1 MMPYP
6 NYNRLTEEDINSI
19 VAYVRS
25 LQPIKNTLPETEL
38 NFPLNFIVKTMPI
51 KSRNPM
57 KFDPS
62 DSLEYGKYLT
72 TIASC
77 GGCHTKSEK
86 GEPIAGMEYAGGEE
100 FKFPGGIARSLNITP
115 DKVTGIGLWTKELFI
130 KRFKAYTTES
140 SKVIP
145 VSENDFNTPMPWLMY
160 AGMTEEDLGAIYDY
174 LRTVKPVGNKVQS
187 FSKLD
192 AARK

>member
-1 MMPYP
+1 
-6 NYNRLTEEDINSI
+6 
-19 VAYVRS
+19 
-25 LQPIKNTLPETEL
+25 
-38 NFPLNFIVKTMPI
+38 
-51 KSRNPM
+51 M

-72 TIASC
+72 TIAGC

-86 GEPIAGMEYAGGEE
+86 GEPIAGMEFAGGEE
-100 FKFPGGIARSLNITP
+100 FQFPGGIVRSLNITP
-115 DKVTGIGLWTKELFI
+115 DNETGIGLWTKELFI
-130 KRFKAYTTES
+130 KRFKAYTNDS

-160 AGMTEEDLGAIYDY
+160 AGMTEADLGSVYDY
-174 LRTVKPVGNKVQS
+174 LRTVRAVKNKVQS
-187 FSKLD
+187 FSKSE